1 MQQAQPAPGNEH
13 LSLTVHFS
21 LVSLTHFFI
30 VGLMMI
36 LQQEKKPY
44 QHLYFKFLKRSGR
57 DVRIGTAKELNRIFK
72 NSINQKY
79 GGWISRLSTE
89 NAMEMSYE
97 VHLFSRSDD
106 LSLDLKFAPLWRF
119 MNDVLEVSPEVVE
132 LGVMADDV
140 DDQFKERF
148 IVEFSD
154 DQPSDWSQKRDNWDM
169 DSVFSAE
176 SADQLA

>member
-1 MQQAQPAPGNEH
+1 
-13 LSLTVHFS
+13 
-21 LVSLTHFFI
+21 
-30 VGLMMI
+30 MMM

-44 QHLYFKFLKRSGR
+44 QHLSFKFLTKSGR
-57 DVRIGTAKELNRIFK
+57 DERISTAKQLNHIFA
-72 NSINQKY
+72 NMIIQKY

-106 LSLDLKFAPLWRF
+106 LNLDPKFTPLWRF

-140 DDQFKERF
+140 DDRFKEIF
-148 IVEFSD
+148 LVEFSD
-154 DQPSDWSQKRDNWDM
+154 DQPSE
-169 DSVFSAE
+169 AG
-176 SADQLA
+176 LA